1 MTDDIVTELR
11 KADCDCEL
19 CWDETFHTLNQR
31 AADEIERLRTQL
43 WQARTGNA
51 LLQLEKERAICDR
64 LYKLLYSGVWSTT
77 DPEINMEL
85 AKAVSDYEELRH
97 NPQPQREVIK
107 DDC

>member
-1 MTDDIVTELR
+1 MAEDIVTRLR
-11 KADCDCEL
+11 WKAPMG
-19 CWDETFHTLNQR
+19 CWSDGEE
-31 AADEIERLRTQL
+31 AANEIERLRTQL

-85 AKAVSDYEELRH
+85 AKTVSDYEELRH